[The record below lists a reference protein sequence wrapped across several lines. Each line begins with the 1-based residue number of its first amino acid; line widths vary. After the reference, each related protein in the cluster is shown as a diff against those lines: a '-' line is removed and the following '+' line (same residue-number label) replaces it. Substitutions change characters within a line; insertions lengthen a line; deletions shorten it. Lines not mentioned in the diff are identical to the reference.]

1 MGAKQEVVRTVR
13 AIIRDNPDAA
23 RAVAAMR
30 QRGMPRQ
37 EAQQEIARAL
47 LGCMWEASHGF
58 PDRWSGVLKALEQG
72 KSAASLFPD
81 DLYSAPTES
90 RH

>member
-1 MGAKQEVVRTVR
+1 MGAQQEIVRTVR
-13 AIIRDNPDAA
+13 AMIRDNPDAA
-23 RAVAAMR
+23 RAVTAMR
-30 QRGMPRQ
+30 RRGMPRN

-47 LGCMWEASHGF
+47 LGCMWEASRGL

-81 DLYSAPTES
+81 DLYSGPTES
-90 RH
+90 QH